1 MTRHQNNSVLTIRV
15 RNISHFIHHLF
26 SGLVFILL
34 LQILNCSHV
43 HADDL
48 SAEENWRHGYA
59 DSDGVS
65 IHYVTAG
72 AGPLVVM
79 IHGFPDFWYTW
90 RELIPV
96 LAPSYRVVAIDQ
108 RGYNLSDKP
117 DGVEN
122 YKVDKL
128 VGDVKSVIE
137 HFDEDKAI
145 VIGHDWGGMVAWSFA
160 MTYPEMT
167 EKLVVL
173 NLPHP
178 NGISRE
184 LATNSDQQMNSQ
196 YARDFQ
202 KDDAASHLTPEGLTF
217 WIADPDIRKK
227 YVEAFKRSSI
237 EGMLNYYKANYPK
250 EPYQTNN
257 PADLPKVKCP
267 VILIHGLRDKALH
280 ASGLNNTWEW
290 VANDLMILTIPE
302 ADHFVQRDAP
312 EKVHRAISHFLAW

>member
-1 MTRHQNNSVLTIRV
+1 MHY
-15 RNISHFIHHLF
+15 LF
-26 SGLVFILL
+26 NGLAFVLL
-34 LQILNCSHV
+34 LLNLNFNHV
-43 HADDL
+43 HADEL
-48 SAEENWRHGYA
+48 SEGLNLKHGYA
-59 DSDGVS
+59 DSDGVK

-96 LAPSYRVVAIDQ
+96 LASSYRVVAIDQ

-128 VGDVKSVIE
+128 VGDVKSIIQ
-137 HFDEDKAI
+137 HFDQDKAI

-160 MTYPEMT
+160 MTHPEMT

-184 LATNSDQQMNSQ
+184 LATNPDQQANSQ

-202 KDDAASHLTPEGLTF
+202 KEDAASRLTPEGLAF
-217 WIADPDIRKK
+217 WISDPEIRKK

-237 EGMLNYYKANYPK
+237 EGMLNYYKANYPRQ
-250 EPYQTNN
+250 PYQANN

-267 VILIHGLRDKALH
+267 VLLIHGLRDKALH

-290 VANDLMILTIPE
+290 VASDLMILTIPE

-312 EKVHRAISHFLAW
+312 EKVHRAIYHFLAW